1 MKPLTDKEYKKLMEQ
16 EPRLEEY
23 IQRKL
28 IEQVARRAYAV
39 AHSNATKRGIAAA
52 RKRKAEAGA

>member
-1 MKPLTDKEYKKLMEQ
+1 MKPLTDKEYKKLMKQ

-23 IQRKL
+23 IHRKL
-28 IEQVARRAYAV
+28 IEHFIQHTHTL

-52 RKRKAEAGA
+52 RKRKAEVSA